1 MVVPNK
7 SAPTRR
13 SRGMAGG
20 SLLALSM
27 VIGAVAGTIY
37 GQPSLG
43 FLAGV
48 GVGALFLLLVWLLDR
63 RG

>member
-1 MVVPNK
+1 
-7 SAPTRR
+7 
-13 SRGMAGG
+13 MAGG

-27 VIGAVAGTIY
+27 VIGAVTGTIY

-48 GVGALFLLLVWLLDR
+48 AVGALFLLLVWLLDR
-63 RG
+63 RR